1 MMAVVVAGSRPQ
13 AHTRSPEHRGSKRQ
27 AARPPKAA
35 RTVLL
40 PAPSTAVAVP
50 LPAAGEEPAV
60 TEALQAALACLAPHP
75 STLQPAN
82 LIPALQ
88 AALGS
93 LAPRQGSWERAVL
106 ASPLLTGLL
115 SLSTELLEQPA
126 AAALGPEAPLLAL
139 EVLSHMAPAGAA
151 DPACRQAQHARM
163 LWRRAHAALGD
174 TADGAGVWRLERP
187 QLMSPDMIVRYYE
200 AVARAPYGFAPSKS
214 RGLGLLL
221 RAQLHDR
228 CFSTSEAVRLLTAW
242 AHLRRR
248 MPFNPDAY
256 MFADLATDLA
266 AAACQLSSE
275 QLVAVAEAAPAFQ
288 WPVYHSIP
296 LLHAVCREAVHRSLA
311 GGLPLPVAQRVLS
324 ASAKGAAAMRPRL
337 GHELE
342 EASAEWM
349 RTAPGLRNAAVPAPP
364 SLHVDAAP
372 GAASVGVGVK
382 YVTPLWARGAAVAAA
397 AECGNELLHAALD
410 VSYQGF
416 ELY

>member
-1 MMAVVVAGSRPQ
+1 M
-13 AHTRSPEHRGSKRQ
+13 
-27 AARPPKAA
+27 
-35 RTVLL
+35 
-40 PAPSTAVAVP
+40 P
-50 LPAAGEEPAV
+50 LPAAGEEVVAD
-60 TEALQAALACLAPHP
+60 ALQAALARLAPHP
-75 STLQPAN
+75 SALQPAN
-82 LIPALQ
+82 MIPVLQ

-93 LAPRQGSWERAVL
+93 VGPRQGSRSWERAVL
-106 ASPLLTGLL
+106 ASPLLIGLL
-115 SLSTELLEQPA
+115 SLSTELLDQPA
-126 AAALGPEAPLLAL
+126 AAALGPEAPLLVL
-139 EVLSHMAPAGAA
+139 EVLSHMAPADAA
-151 DPACRQAQHARM
+151 DGACRQAQHARM

-174 TADGAGVWRLERP
+174 AADGAGVWRVERP

-200 AVARAPYGFAPSKS
+200 AVARAPFGCSPSKS

-242 AHLRRR
+242 AELRRR

-266 AAACQLSSE
+266 AAACQLGSE
-275 QLVAVAEAAPAFQ
+275 QLVAVAEAGPAFQ
-288 WPVYHSIP
+288 WPVYRSIP
-296 LLHAVCREAVHRSLA
+296 LLHAVSREAVHRSLA

-364 SLHVDAAP
+364 LLHADAA
-372 GAASVGVGVK
+372 ASPAK

-397 AECGNELLHAALD
+397 AECGSELLHAALD
-410 VSYQGF
+410 ASYPGF
-416 ELY
+416 DLY